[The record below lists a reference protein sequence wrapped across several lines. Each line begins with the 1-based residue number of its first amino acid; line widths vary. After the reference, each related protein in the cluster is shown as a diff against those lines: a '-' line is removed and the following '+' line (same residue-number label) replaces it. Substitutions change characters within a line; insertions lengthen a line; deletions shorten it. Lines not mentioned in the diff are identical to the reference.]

1 MKINYVINNE
11 LKLLSICVMMF
22 ISFITSAQQGTTVTG
37 TVVDKSGTPLIG
49 VNVIEYGTTNGT
61 ITDIDGGYSLQLLAD
76 NASLV
81 YSYVGFSPMEKV
93 VDGRSL
99 IDITLLTDSELL
111 NDVVI
116 VGYGTRKKSDLTG
129 AVSSV
134 NAETLTERN
143 FTNPLESVQ
152 GNIAG
157 VQISNSTGR
166 LGDGFDVTIRGKNTF
181 SGNTE
186 PLYVVDGVPTD
197 NIDFLNPQDIAQIDV
212 LKDASSTSIY
222 GSRGSNGVL
231 IVTTKSGSSSSNE
244 MNISF
249 ESFVGTKK
257 VARLPQM
264 MDGATWWD
272 YHRSAYLATATDS
285 DGNGS
290 INPEELRSAYAGSS
304 NDVLVSR
311 AEANEAF
318 DWYDAV
324 LQDGFQNNNYLSIN
338 GRSDNGM
345 AYNLGF
351 GYQNETGNIV
361 NESLDKYTLKAGLT
375 HNLNDK
381 FSAGINLTFALNE
394 NQLGSNVAMR
404 EAFRLNPF
412 LTPFAIDDQGNQTD
426 ELFAQPGKLTY
437 PTSGNFAINKTSTYN
452 PLLEIA
458 NSSDE
463 IRRINALGNI
473 FLKYAIKENLTIKT
487 ALSPGLDNSRRGKS
501 WGVLTNRG
509 ISNNNLASSE
519 MNRFEN
525 FNYTWDNQI
534 DYSKSFGTAHKID
547 VLGLQSIY
555 STRSESLFAS
565 SRNQPFE
572 TAFYNIGSG
581 DQSTFN
587 VSSNFVKQTL
597 ASYATRLNY
606 SFNNKYLVTISNR
619 WDGSSLFADGNKWD
633 YFPSAAVAWKM
644 NEEDFLSGIN
654 SISQLKL
661 RVSYGF
667 TGNNIIDPY
676 STLNTLDGQ
685 TFYDYNGN
693 VATGF
698 VPTSLA
704 NSELTW
710 EKTKE
715 LNFGVDF
722 AFFNYKLNGS
732 LDLYNRE
739 SNDLLFQQ
747 RLPIETGFDFINANI
762 GSVKNSGVELA
773 LNANIMERSN
783 FSWDAGITFTKNN
796 NEILSLNGQDEVDD
810 IGNNLFIGESIDA
823 QYNFQFDGIWQ
834 ADEADLAAS
843 YNQSE
848 GQGKVVDINNDGKI
862 DPDDDRII
870 LGSANPDWTGSFF
883 TSVNVGK
890 FDFSTSMI
898 TSQGSFVFS
907 PFHQN
912 FTDTRDRGRQKLD
925 IPWYVPAN
933 EAGLT
938 PQASNEY
945 PQPRNVGTY
954 WRNDGVGYYRDVSF
968 VKVKNIAVG
977 YNFDESALNKV
988 NIQRL
993 RVFAN
998 VLNPFVFSDYDGY
1011 DPEWADASLNI
1022 GRVSTIT
1029 YQFGVNVQF

>member
-1 MKINYVINNE
+1 MKIKYSNSNE
-11 LKLLSICVMMF
+11 LKFLSLFLMMLF
-22 ISFITSAQQGTTVTG
+22 GYIVNAQQGSTITG
-37 TVVDKSGTPLIG
+37 TVLDNSGTSLIG

-61 ITDIDGGYSLQLLAD
+61 ITDIDGKYTLTLLND
-76 NASLV
+76 NAAIV
-81 YSYVGFSPMEKV
+81 FSYVGFSPKEVMIEGRSV
-93 VDGRSL
+93 VD
-99 IDITLLTDSELL
+99 INLLTDSEVLD
-111 NDVVI
+111 DVVI
-116 VGYGTRKKSDLTG
+116 IGYGSRKKSDLTG

-134 NAETLTERN
+134 DAKKLTERN
-143 FTNPLESVQ
+143 FSNPLESVQ

-157 VQISNSTGR
+157 VQISNSSGR
-166 LGDGFDVTIRGKNTF
+166 LGDGFDITIRGKNTF

-197 NIDFLNPQDIAQIDV
+197 NIDFLNPQDISQIDV

-222 GSRGSNGVL
+222 GSRGSNGVV
-231 IVTTKSGSSSSNE
+231 IVTTKSGSSSSKG
-244 MNISF
+244 MNINF
-249 ESFVGTKK
+249 ESFIGVKK
-257 VARLPQM
+257 VARLPEM

-272 YHRSAYLATATDS
+272 YHKSAYLATATDS

-290 INPEELRSAYAGSS
+290 IDPQELRNSYAGSS
-304 NDVLVSR
+304 NDVLVAR
-311 AEANEAF
+311 AEANNAF

-324 LQDGFQNNNYLSIN
+324 LQDGFQNNNYLSID
-338 GRSDNGM
+338 GRSDDGI

-351 GYQNETGNIV
+351 GFQNETGNVV
-361 NESLDKYTLKAGLT
+361 NESLDKYTLKAGLS
-375 HNLNDK
+375 HRLNDK
-381 FSAGINLTFALNE
+381 FSAGVNITFALNE
-394 NQLGSNVAMR
+394 NQLGSDLAMR

-412 LTPFAIDDQGNQTD
+412 LTPYAIDDAGNETN
-426 ELFAQPGKLTY
+426 ELFGQPGKLTY
-437 PTSGNFAINKTSTYN
+437 PTSGSFAINKTSTYN

-458 NSSDE
+458 NSADE
-463 IRRINALGNI
+463 IRRINALGNV
-473 FLKYAIKENLTIKT
+473 FLKYNIKENLSIRTS
-487 ALSPGLDNSRRGKS
+487 LSPGIDNARRGKS
-501 WGVLTNRG
+501 WGVQTNRG

-519 MNRFEN
+519 LNRSEN
-525 FNYTWDNQI
+525 FSYTWDNQI
-534 DYSKSFGTAHKID
+534 DYSRKIGNSQKID
-547 VLGLQSIY
+547 ILGLQSIY

-572 TAFYNIGSG
+572 TAFYNLGSG

-587 VSSNFVKQTL
+587 VSSSFAKQTL
-597 ASYATRLNY
+597 ASYAARINY
-606 SFNNKYLVTISNR
+606 SISDKYLITLSNR
-619 WDGSSLFADGNKWD
+619 WDGSSLFAEGNKWD

-644 NEEDFLSGIN
+644 SEESFLNGVESL
-654 SISQLKL
+654 SQLKMRL
-661 RVSYGF
+661 SFGY

-685 TFYDYNGN
+685 TFYDFNGD

-698 VPTSLA
+698 IPTSLA

-715 LNFGVDF
+715 INFGLDF

-732 LDLYNRE
+732 LDLYSRE

-747 RLPIETGFDFINANI
+747 KLPIETGFDFINANV
-762 GSVKNSGVELA
+762 GSVKNSGIELS
-773 LNANIMERSN
+773 LNSNIIEREN
-783 FSWDAGITFTKNN
+783 ITWNAGITFTKNN
-796 NEILSLNGQDEVDD
+796 NEILSINGQDEVDD

-823 QYNFQFDGIWQ
+823 QYNYQFDGIWQ
-834 ADEADLAAS
+834 ANEADAASS

-848 GQGKVVDINNDGKI
+848 GQAKVIDVNNDGVI
-862 DPDDDRII
+862 DPNDDRVII
-870 LGSANPDWTGSFF
+870 GSGNPDWTGSFF
-883 TSVNVGK
+883 TSVSVGK
-890 FDFSTSMI
+890 FDFSTSVI

-912 FTDTRDRGRQKLD
+912 FTDTRDRGRQKSD
-925 IPWYVPAN
+925 ISWYVPEN
-933 EAGLT
+933 NAGLT

-954 WRNDGVGYYRDVSF
+954 WRNDGVGYYRDASF

-977 YNFDESALNKV
+977 YNFGETALNKV
-988 NIQRL
+988 NIQKL

-998 VLNPFVFSDYDGY
+998 ILNPFVFSDYDGY

-1022 GRVSTIT
+1022 GRVASIT